1 MEQPKKKQTIILNK
15 DQQHALKL
23 MKLGWNCFITGPAGT
38 GKTTIIS
45 AFKKYCRDTNRRLEL
60 TSTTGVSAILIG
72 GRTIHSWAGILL
84 GDQSAEYYIGRIGRG
99 GKSQKAWKEVETLV
113 IDEISMMDAFLFDKL
128 DKIARAVRGSD
139 KPFGGIQLIITG
151 DFTQLP
157 PVEVKKFCFESEIWA
172 QTIQKIVNLTIIVRQ
187 INPVFQKTLN
197 EVRMGNISEEGI
209 ALLKSRVGIN
219 LENINGVKPTVL
231 YSKRVDVD
239 AMNMTE
245 LNKLIKFNQLKK
257 FNASVQVRST
267 LGNGGFG
274 RNGISN
280 APTLS
285 AIQHEKLV
293 EKVKKVMRTPSILHC
308 CVGAQVMLTV
318 NLNFELELV
327 NGSRGIITA
336 FPADKLGIEVQ
347 FANGIKQ
354 VIEPYTWEYIED
366 KYTRAYYQQ
375 FPLILAWATTI
386 HKSQGSTLDLVEAD
400 LGDSIFDFGQTYVAL
415 SRVRDISHLKLTDF
429 DKTKIKIH
437 PKVYEFYKNIEH
449 TSEQS

>member
-1 MEQPKKKQTIILNK
+1 MATNQNIPKKQTIILNK

-45 AFKKYCRDTNRRLEL
+45 AFKKYCRDTSRRLEL

-84 GDQSAEYYIGRIGRG
+84 GDQSAEFYIGRISRG
-99 GKSQKAWKEVETLV
+99 GKAQKAWKEVETLV

-128 DKIARAVRGSD
+128 DKIARTIRGND
-139 KPFGGIQLIITG
+139 APFGGIQLIITG

-157 PVEVKKFCFESEIWA
+157 PVEIKKFCFESEVWNKV
-172 QTIQKIVNLTIIVRQ
+172 IQKIVNLNIIVRQ
-187 INPVFQKTLN
+187 INPLFQKTLN
-197 EVRMGNISEEGI
+197 EVRMGTISEEGI
-209 ALLKSRVGIN
+209 SLLKSRIGVD
-219 LENINGVKPTVL
+219 LENINGVKPTML

-239 AMNMTE
+239 ALNMSE
-245 LNKLIKFNQLKK
+245 LNKLTKFNQPKK
-257 FNASVQVRST
+257 FTASVQVRST
-267 LGNGGFG
+267 FANNNYKAINSL
-274 RNGISN
+274 
-280 APTLS
+280 TE
-285 AIQHEKLV
+285 IQHNKLV
-293 EKVKKVMRTPSILHC
+293 EKVKKVMRTPSIFHC

-318 NLNFELELV
+318 NLNFDLELV

-336 FPADKLGIEVQ
+336 FSANKLGIEVQ

-366 KYTRAYYQQ
+366 KYTQAYYQQ

-415 SRVRDISHLKLTDF
+415 SRVRDISNLKLTDF

-437 PKVYEFYKNIEH
+437 PKVYEFYKNINTLENNI
-449 TSEQS
+449 

>member
-1 MEQPKKKQTIILNK
+1 MATNQVIPKKQTIVLNK
-15 DQQHALKL
+15 DQQYALKL

-45 AFKKYCRDTNRRLEL
+45 AFKKYCRDTNRKLEL
-60 TSTTGVSAILIG
+60 TSTTGVSAILIR

-84 GDQSAEYYIGRIGRG
+84 GDQSAEFYISRIMRG
-99 GKSQKAWKEVETLV
+99 GKAQKAWKEVETLV

-128 DKIARAVRGSD
+128 DKIARVVRGND
-139 KPFGGIQLIITG
+139 NPFGGIQLIITG

-157 PVEVKKFCFESEIWA
+157 PVEVKKFCFESEAWNKV
-172 QTIQKIVNLTIIVRQ
+172 IQKIINLNIIVRQ
-187 INPVFQKTLN
+187 INPLFQKTLN

-209 ALLKSRVGIN
+209 SLLKSRIGIN
-219 LENINGVKPTVL
+219 LENINGVKPTIL
-231 YSKRVDVD
+231 YSKRIDVD
-239 AMNMTE
+239 ALNMSE
-245 LNKLIKFNQLKK
+245 LNKLTKFNQPKK
-257 FNASVQVRST
+257 FTASVQIRSIGANNRAI
-267 LGNGGFG
+267 GNL
-274 RNGISN
+274 
-280 APTLS
+280 TE
-285 AIQHEKLV
+285 IQQNKII
-293 EKVKKVMRTPSILHC
+293 EKVKKTMRTPNIFYC

-318 NLNFELELV
+318 NLNFNLELV

-336 FPADKLGIEVQ
+336 FPSDKFGIEVQ

-366 KYTRAYYQQ
+366 KYTQAFYQQ

-415 SRVRDISHLKLTDF
+415 SRVRDISNLKLTDF

-437 PKVYEFYKNIEH
+437 PKVYEFYKNIH
-449 TSEQS
+449 TLENDI